1 MIFTK
6 VDALVSLKPNAEF
19 AMVGGVLKWLDLKQT
34 KPTDSEIDAE
44 LLRLQSEYLNNKY
57 QRDRAAAYPS
67 IEYQLDSLYRDII
80 AGKVDSTGE
89 FARGIHA
96 VKQAYPKP

>member
-1 MIFTK
+1 MTIGRTEA
-6 VDALVSLKPNAEF
+6 VQSLKPNAEF

-57 QRDRAAAYPS
+57 QRDRAAAYPD
-67 IEYQLDSLYRDII
+67 IADQLDMQYWDKKNGTTTWVDAVAKVKSDI
-80 AGKVDSTGE
+80 
-89 FARGIHA
+89 
-96 VKQAYPKP
+96 PKP